1 MAVMMK
7 LTFLGT
13 SSGTPTR
20 HRNVSGLAVQTV
32 LDADWFLVDCGEGT
46 QHRLLQTPLSLHDM
60 AAVCITHVHGD
71 HCYGLPGLLASAGMG
86 KRTRPLKLI
95 APLPVWQWFEATRA
109 LTDLHLPYEVEH
121 VDVEDRALVYEA
133 PGVRIER
140 HVLRHRVPSHA
151 YRVQVQTRRAR
162 LKADALKA
170 TGLPPGPAWR
180 ALQTGEDV
188 PFNGKVLRSAD
199 FAETHIDTAAAVL
212 GGDNAVPALLHDACQ
227 GAQLLVHEATYTQ
240 DVLDKV
246 GPGPMHSSARLLAE
260 AAQAA
265 GVPNLVLTHFSARHQ
280 NDEGMAALMAETQA
294 HYSGHAFLAD
304 DLDVFALDS
313 AGTVTVA
320 RAREEKMK
328 KGEDR

>member
-1 MAVMMK
+1 MK

-32 LDADWFLVDCGEGT
+32 LGADWFLVDCGEGT

-95 APLPVWQWFEATRA
+95 APLPVWQWFQATRA

-121 VDVEDRALVYEA
+121 VDVEDQALVYEA

-162 LKADALKA
+162 LKAEALKA

-188 PFNGKVLRSAD
+188 PFNGKLLRSAD
-199 FAETHIDTAAAVL
+199 FAETQVDTAAAVL
-212 GGDNAVPALLHDACQ
+212 GGDNAAPALLHDACQ

-294 HYSGHAFLAD
+294 HYRGHAFLAN

-320 RAREEKMK
+320 RAQEEKTK
-328 KGEDR
+328 KGEDQ